1 MSNEIAP
8 ILAELRQDHRNM
20 AKLLTLLEEQ
30 IEDIFDEGDGE
41 LPLMI
46 DIMHYM
52 TVYPDTVHH
61 PKEDQLYA
69 ELRAARPDLSQGMAK
84 ITQEHHTIGERG
96 LKLCRNLE
104 MAESGNSVRRKEIVA
119 DALRYIES
127 LRAHMNWEE
136 SDLFKRLDKM
146 LADGHTAVETST
158 FVSRQDPLFGT
169 AVEERFKALHKAVD
183 SGAV

>member
-30 IEDIFDEGDGE
+30 TEDIFDEGDGE

-69 ELRAARPDLSQGMAK
+69 ELRAARPDLSQGMARV
-84 ITQEHHTIGERG
+84 TEEHHAIGERG
-96 LKLCRNLE
+96 LKLCQKLE
-104 MAESGNSVRRKEIVA
+104 MAESGNAVRRKEIVA

-136 SDLFKRLDKM
+136 SDLFRRLDKM
-146 LADGHTAVETST
+146 LADGHGVLETAT
-158 FVSRQDPLFGT
+158 FVNRHDPLFGA
-169 AVEERFKALHKAVD
+169 AVEERFRALHKAVD
-183 SGAV
+183 SNTD